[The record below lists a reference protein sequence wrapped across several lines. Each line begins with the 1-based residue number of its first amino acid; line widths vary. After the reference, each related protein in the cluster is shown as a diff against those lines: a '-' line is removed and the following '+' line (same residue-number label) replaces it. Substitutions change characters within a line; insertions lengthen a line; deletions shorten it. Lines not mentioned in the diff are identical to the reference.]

1 MQDFCR
7 CVSNITIMVILV
19 IPCNLLQIDA
29 HAGMGETMRTY
40 TLTFTEQE
48 VTTIIKAL
56 DIAGRYIVENACN
69 GKMTESEA
77 NNLFKSYFYVK
88 LDISE
93 ATERPITV

>member
-1 MQDFCR
+1 MQDFR
-7 CVSNITIMVILV
+7 GCVSNITRKGYGFSATRT
-19 IPCNLLQIDA
+19 IDA
-29 HAGMGETMRTY
+29 HAGRGETMKTY
-40 TLTFTEQE
+40 TLTLTEQE

-69 GKMTESEA
+69 GKLPEEEA

-88 LDISE
+88 YDISE